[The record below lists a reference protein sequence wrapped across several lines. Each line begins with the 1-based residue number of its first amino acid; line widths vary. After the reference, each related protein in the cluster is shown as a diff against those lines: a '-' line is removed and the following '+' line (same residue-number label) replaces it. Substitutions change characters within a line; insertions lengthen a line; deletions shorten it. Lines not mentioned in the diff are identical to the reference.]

1 MHIVIDGYNLLHS
14 PGRFAGKGPTAPDGR
29 LREYLITQ
37 LAAYRELKG
46 SPTRSAKA
54 EARDRTA
61 PATPPPRITV
71 VFDSHP
77 HGWPYSVSEEHLGVE
92 VVYSGPGVEADETIK
107 QMVRESSHSRDML
120 VVTSDA
126 SLASVCRRLGA
137 QVVDSAS
144 FREEVFRE
152 LRRRREEQPEEPLA
166 KEEGVP
172 DSEVDSWLASLGLDD
187 EPPGPDAS
195 RGEEGNR

>member
-1 MHIVIDGYNLLHS
+1 MHIVIDGYNLIYS
-14 PGRFAGKGPTAPDGR
+14 PGRFAGKGPTAPDER

-37 LAAYRELKG
+37 LAAYREIKG
-46 SPTRSAKA
+46 SPTKSAGA
-54 EARDRTA
+54 EPGERPGAGEK
-61 PATPPPRITV
+61 PAAPPPRVTV

-120 VVTSDA
+120 VVTSDL
-126 SLASVCRRLGA
+126 SLQSICRRLGA
-137 QVVDSAS
+137 QVTDSAS

-152 LRRRREEQPEEPLA
+152 LRRAREEQPEEPLA

-172 DSEVDSWLASLGLDD
+172 ESEIDAWLASLGLDE
-187 EPPGPDAS
+187 EPPSPDDS
-195 RGEEGNR
+195 R

>member
-1 MHIVIDGYNLLHS
+1 M
-14 PGRFAGKGPTAPDGR
+14 
-29 LREYLITQ
+29 
-37 LAAYRELKG
+37 
-46 SPTRSAKA
+46 
-54 EARDRTA
+54 
-61 PATPPPRITV
+61 
-71 VFDSHP
+71 
-77 HGWPYSVSEEHLGVE
+77 
-92 VVYSGPGVEADETIK
+92 VYSGPGVEADETIK